1 MFAKLLADSG
11 GADEIV
17 DTIVGHASPRA
28 LPWAMAL
35 VGSIIGLPMFFEIGL
50 VLLMPVIYL
59 VARRSQLSLITVGIP
74 ALAGLSAMH
83 GLVPPHPGPLT
94 AIDLLG
100 ADLGITLALGVAVAI
115 PTVIVAGPLFG
126 KLAGRWV
133 VLDVPAHGSTPTSS
147 SRQRRT
153 ASAHRPPTE
162 ARATARRPVRRPQTR
177 TERHRPSFGM
187 TMFSVL
193 LPVGLM
199 MGKALVDIFI
209 EDENNLVRQIFDTLG
224 RPLMALLIAV
234 VVGIFTLGRG
244 AAMTRDQI
252 TKCIEGSLPPVA
264 GIILIVAAGGGFKQV
279 LIDTGIGT
287 KLAEWATAAN
297 ISVILLAWVLAVLI
311 RLATGSATVATI
323 TASSLMLGLVEGMST
338 GEVSLV
344 VLAVGAGSVFFSH
357 VNDAGFWLV
366 KEYFGMS
373 VGQTIKTWS
382 IMETMLSVIG
392 LVLVLLLGICHL
404 TAPATREIPRHAER
418 AGDFACRA
426 KGSALDHLGSARDL
440 VVLALLGRAAVDRHR
455 DHDDRDERQQ
465 AADERNDRQ
474 QRPRVADRRLLRG
487 RLRRAAGA
495 VHAQTEQLLAGCPAL
510 GDLERDEVEEGQ
522 QARRTGR

>member
-1 MFAKLLADSG
+1 MTSEVGLSVTTLAADTKLAEPVAAGWQLVLAALAGIALIVVLITVAKLHPFLALIFGAVTVGIVAGQNVGDVLDSFGNGFGTTAASVGILIALGAMFAKLLADSG

-35 VGSIIGLPMFFEIGL
+35 VGAIIGLPMFFEIGL

-59 VARRSQLSLITVGIP
+59 VAKRSQLSLITVGIP

-100 ADLGITLALGVAVAI
+100 ADLGVTLALGVAVAI
-115 PTVIVAGPLFG
+115 PTVLVAGPLFG
-126 KLAGRWV
+126 KLAGKWV
-133 VLDVPAHGSTPTSS
+133 VIDIPDRFEADDFGGNGGGGGAPADSDGGGG
-147 SRQRRT
+147 
-153 ASAHRPPTE
+153 
-162 ARATARRPVRRPQTR
+162 TR
-177 TERHRPSFGM
+177 TDVQPRVRTRPSFGV

-193 LPVGLM
+193 LPVALM
-199 MGKALVDIFI
+199 MGKALADIFI
-209 EDENNLVRQIFDTLG
+209 DDESNVARQIFDVLG

-244 AAMTRDQI
+244 ASMTRDQI
-252 TKCIEGSLPPVA
+252 VKCIETALPPVA

-279 LIDTGIGT
+279 LVDTGIGT
-287 KLAEWATAAN
+287 LLADWAKGAN
-297 ISVILLAWVLAVLI
+297 VSVILLAWVLAVLI

-344 VLAVGAGSVFFSH
+344 VLAVGAGSLFFSH

-366 KEYFGMS
+366 KEFFGMS
-373 VGQTIKTWS
+373 VGQTIKSWS
-382 IMETMLSVIG
+382 IMETVLSVTG
-392 LVLVLLLGICHL
+392 LILVLLLGIV
-404 TAPATREIPRHAER
+404 I
-418 AGDFACRA
+418 
-426 KGSALDHLGSARDL
+426 
-440 VVLALLGRAAVDRHR
+440 
-455 DHDDRDERQQ
+455 
-465 AADERNDRQ
+465 
-474 QRPRVADRRLLRG
+474 
-487 RLRRAAGA
+487 
-495 VHAQTEQLLAGCPAL
+495 
-510 GDLERDEVEEGQ
+510 
-522 QARRTGR
+522 

>member
-1 MFAKLLADSG
+1 MTPALTILAADTELAEPVAAGWQLIIAALAGIAVIVVLITVAKLHPFLALIFGALTVGIVAQGPGSIGDVLESFGDGFGTTAAGVGVLIALGAMFAKLLADSG

-35 VGSIIGLPMFFEIGL
+35 VGAIIGLPMFFEIGL

-59 VARRSQLSLITVGIP
+59 VAKRSQLSLITVGIP

-126 KLAGRWV
+126 RLAGRWV
-133 VLDVPAHGSTPTSS
+133 VLDVPDRFDADDFSGNGGGGGAVAGAEGGTG
-147 SRQRRT
+147 
-153 ASAHRPPTE
+153 A
-162 ARATARRPVRRPQTR
+162 ATQTVTR
-177 TERHRPSFGM
+177 TRPSFGM

-209 EDENNLVRQIFDTLG
+209 DDENNWLRQTFDILG

-244 AAMTRDQI
+244 AAMSRDQI
-252 TKCIEGSLPPVA
+252 TRCLETSLPPVA

-279 LIDTGIGT
+279 LVDTGIGT
-287 KLAEWATAAN
+287 KLAEWATAAH
-297 ISVILLAWVLAVLI
+297 ISTILLAWVLAVLI

-338 GEVSLV
+338 GEISLI
-344 VLAVGAGSVFFSH
+344 VLAVGAGSLFFSH

-373 VGQTIKTWS
+373 VGQTIKSWS
-382 IMETMLSVIG
+382 IMETVLSVTG
-392 LVLVLLLGICHL
+392 LILVLLLGIF
-404 TAPATREIPRHAER
+404 I
-418 AGDFACRA
+418 
-426 KGSALDHLGSARDL
+426 
-440 VVLALLGRAAVDRHR
+440 
-455 DHDDRDERQQ
+455 
-465 AADERNDRQ
+465 
-474 QRPRVADRRLLRG
+474 
-487 RLRRAAGA
+487 
-495 VHAQTEQLLAGCPAL
+495 
-510 GDLERDEVEEGQ
+510 
-522 QARRTGR
+522 

>member
-1 MFAKLLADSG
+1 MNTAITLLAADPELAEPVAAGWQLIVAALAGIAVIVVLITVAKLHPFLALIFGAITVGIVAQGWTNLADVFDSFADGFGSTAAGVGVLIALGAMFAKLLADSG

-59 VARRSQLSLITVGIP
+59 VAKRSQLSLVTVGIP

-115 PTVIVAGPLFG
+115 PTIIVAGPLFG
-126 KLAGRWV
+126 RLAGKWV
-133 VLDVPAHGSTPTSS
+133 VLDVPDRFDADDFSGNGGAAP
-147 SRQRRT
+147 
-153 ASAHRPPTE
+153 
-162 ARATARRPVRRPQTR
+162 RATNESGGGAATATETATR
-177 TERHRPSFGM
+177 TRQRPSFGM

-209 EDENNLVRQIFDTLG
+209 DDETNLVRQTFDILG
-224 RPLMALLIAV
+224 RPLVALLIAV
-234 VVGIFTLGRG
+234 IVGIFTLGRG

-252 TKCIEGSLPPVA
+252 VKCIDSSLPPVA

-287 KLAEWATAAN
+287 MLADWAKTTGV
-297 ISVILLAWVLAVLI
+297 STILLAWVLAVLI

-338 GEVSLV
+338 GEVSLI

-373 VGQTIKTWS
+373 VGQTIKSWS
-382 IMETMLSVIG
+382 IMETVLSVTG
-392 LVLVLLLGICHL
+392 LILVLLLGIF
-404 TAPATREIPRHAER
+404 I
-418 AGDFACRA
+418 
-426 KGSALDHLGSARDL
+426 
-440 VVLALLGRAAVDRHR
+440 
-455 DHDDRDERQQ
+455 
-465 AADERNDRQ
+465 
-474 QRPRVADRRLLRG
+474 
-487 RLRRAAGA
+487 
-495 VHAQTEQLLAGCPAL
+495 
-510 GDLERDEVEEGQ
+510 
-522 QARRTGR
+522 